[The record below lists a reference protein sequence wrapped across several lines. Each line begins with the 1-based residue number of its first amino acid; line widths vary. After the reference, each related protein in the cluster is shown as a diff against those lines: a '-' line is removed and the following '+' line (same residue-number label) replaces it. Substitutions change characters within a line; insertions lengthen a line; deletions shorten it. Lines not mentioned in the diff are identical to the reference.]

1 MIFDAFLDLFRY
13 QFFGSILEA
22 FYKLFSCLFD
32 TGFGI
37 DFVTNFLVKMV
48 PKALNTSMGVR
59 VAFHDRRTDDLL
71 CVLAFILFAST
82 FSRRIVS
89 VSNKMQ
95 YFNVTPPDE
104 RA

>member
-1 MIFDAFLDLFRY
+1 MRETMILSNGSCFKFIQILCFLIVFWFHFWSIFLRIFILGGS
-13 QFFGSILEA
+13 FFE
-22 FYKLFSCLFD
+22 FE
-32 TGFGI
+32 GI
-37 DFVTNFLVKMV
+37 
-48 PKALNTSMGVR
+48 NTSMGIR
-59 VAFHDRRTDDLL
+59 VAFHDRRTDGLL
-71 CVLAFILFAST
+71 CVLAFVLFAST

>member
-1 MIFDAFLDLFRY
+1 MFLIVFWFHFWSICFKNFY
-13 QFFGSILEA
+13 FGGFFFE
-22 FYKLFSCLFD
+22 FE
-32 TGFGI
+32 GI
-37 DFVTNFLVKMV
+37 
-48 PKALNTSMGVR
+48 NTSMGVR
-59 VAFHDRRTDDLL
+59 VAFHDRRTDGLL
-71 CVLAFILFAST
+71 CVLAFVLFAST